1 MDTGRKKSL
10 YYRQKILLALLQVF
24 GGKLGKTDLQKYLF
38 LFTQEY
44 QKDKSYEFI
53 PYKYGCFSFQSVAD
67 KKKLTEIGAIT
78 SVEHW
83 EIADKSDYLAQIAN
97 KDRESLI
104 LLRDKYKNI
113 KGNNLVRSVYLQ
125 YPYYA
130 INSEIYGEVMNK
142 NEMEIIEQIKP
153 SQTDYAFFT
162 IGYEGKSFENYLN
175 ELIKNNIYFLC
186 DVRKNAFSRKYGF
199 SRKTLSK
206 ALNEIGIGYMHMPDL
221 GIVSEKRQS
230 LNSQADYK
238 RIFYDYEISTLRE
251 NIGAL
256 EKLYKLF
263 QKYRRLAI
271 TCFEANPNMCHRSRV
286 AKAISQRSDWKYK
299 ISHI

>member
-1 MDTGRKKSL
+1 MDTKRKNSL
-10 YYRQKILLALLQVF
+10 YYRQKVLLALLEVF

-67 KKKLTEIGAIT
+67 KRKLTEIGAIT

-83 EIADKSDYLAQIAN
+83 EIADKGDYLAQIAN
-97 KDRESLI
+97 KDRENLI
-104 LLRDKYKNI
+104 LFRDKYKDI
-113 KGNNLVRSVYLQ
+113 RGNNLVRSVYLQ

-142 NEMEIIEQIKP
+142 KEMKIIEQIKP

-175 ELIKNNIYFLC
+175 KLIKNNVRLLC

-199 SRKTLSK
+199 SKKTLSK
-206 ALNEIGIGYMHMPDL
+206 TLEIIGIGYIHMPNL

-230 LNSQADYK
+230 LNSQADYD
-238 RIFYDYEISTLRE
+238 RIFYDYEVSTLKE
-251 NIGAL
+251 NKIAL
-256 EKLYKLF
+256 KELYSF
-263 QKYRRLAI
+263 FEKYRRIAI

-286 AKAISQRSDWKYK
+286 AKAISQRSDWKYE
-299 ISHI
+299 IFHI

>member
-10 YYRQKILLALLQVF
+10 YYRQKILLALLEVF
-24 GGKLGKTDLQKYLF
+24 GGRLKKTDLQKYLF

-67 KKKLTEIGAIT
+67 KRKLTNIGVIKD
-78 SVEHW
+78 VEYW
-83 EIADKSDYLAQIAN
+83 EIAEKSNYLAKITTE
-97 KDRESLI
+97 DRENLI
-104 LLRDKYKNI
+104 LLRNRYKNI
-113 KGNNLVRSVYLQ
+113 KGNNLIRNIYCK

-130 INSEIYGEVMNK
+130 IKSEISGQIMNK
-142 NEMEIIEQIKP
+142 KEMKILEQEKP
-153 SQTDYAFFT
+153 SRTDYAFFT

-175 ELIKNNIYFLC
+175 RLIRNNVQFLC

-199 SRKTLSK
+199 SKKILSK
-206 ALNEIGIGYMHMPDL
+206 TLNEIGIGYIHIPEL

-230 LNSQADYK
+230 LNSQADYD
-238 RIFYDYEISTLRE
+238 RIFYDYEVCTLKE
-251 NIGAL
+251 NGFAL
-256 EKLYKLF
+256 EELYKLF
-263 QKYRRLAI
+263 RKYRRVAI
-271 TCFEANPNMCHRSRV
+271 TCFEADPNICHRNLV
-286 AKAISQRSDWKYK
+286 AKSISQRSDWKYE

>member
-1 MDTGRKKSL
+1 MGTGRKKSL
-10 YYRQKILLALLQVF
+10 YYRQKTLLALLEVF
-24 GGKLGKTDLQKYLF
+24 GGRLKKTDLQKYLF

-53 PYKYGCFSFQSVAD
+53 PYKYGCFSFQSAAD
-67 KKKLTEIGAIT
+67 KTKLMEIGAIA

-83 EIADKSDYLAQIAN
+83 EIAGKSNYLAQVAVE
-97 KDRESLI
+97 DRKNLI
-104 LLRDKYKNI
+104 LLSNKYKYI
-113 KGNNLVRSVYLQ
+113 KGDDLVLNLYRQ

-130 INSEIYGEVMNK
+130 INSEIAGELMHK
-142 NEMEIIEQIKP
+142 EELKIIEQKKP

-175 ELIKNNIYFLC
+175 RLIKNNVRFLC

-199 SRKTLSK
+199 SKKTLSK
-206 ALNEIGIGYMHMPDL
+206 TLERIGIGYIHMPNL

-230 LNSQADYK
+230 LNSQADYN
-238 RIFYDYEISTLRE
+238 RIFYDYEVSTLKE
-251 NIGAL
+251 NGIAL
-256 EKLYKLF
+256 KELYSLF
-263 QKYRRLAI
+263 KKYRRIAI
-271 TCFEANPNMCHRSRV
+271 TCFEANPNMCHRSHV